1 MHNLNE
7 YNEIHAADVMTNAG
21 DSLNAVFTERLGVVI
36 NESQLEEF
44 FKQIPW
50 YCWISYQLDLIK
62 SCIFIFIL

>member
-44 FKQIPW
+44 FKQIP
-50 YCWISYQLDLIK
+50 
-62 SCIFIFIL
+62 